1 MRIALLQI
9 NFIVGDL
16 DGNARKISDAVHR
29 AAEHTADLCVCSELS
44 LLGYPPRDLLLNKGF
59 IDSSWQVLR
68 SLGRELA
75 VAPPVL
81 VGLAEVNAT
90 CLGRPLW
97 NSAALLHQG
106 DVRDVFHKTLLPTYD
121 VFDED
126 RYFEP
131 FDAPGW
137 FELLGR
143 RIGVTICEDIWNDKD
158 FWTSRR
164 YRADP
169 VDLLAQQDV
178 HCIVNLSAS
187 PFHLEKH
194 AFRQRMLS
202 EMALKHR
209 LPLIYVNQVGGNDD
223 LIFDGRSCAFDP
235 NGSQIAAAAA
245 FAEDLVLVDI
255 AAWTSTNPLVES
267 GQSTESAQVN
277 RMVRHGPRSVGPECL
292 SLTPLPARTVRFHGC
307 HPESREE
314 ETWNALVLGV
324 RDYLG
329 KIGFNQALLGLSG
342 GIDSALTAAIAAEA
356 LGAKNVLA
364 VLLPSPYTSQ
374 ASIDD
379 ALELAAN
386 LGIAYRILAIDP
398 LMQGFAQSLAPAFSG
413 YAADVT
419 EENIQAR
426 IRGNL
431 LMALSNKY
439 RSMLLTTGNKSEL
452 AVGYCTMY
460 GDMAGGLAVIAD
472 VPKTLVYA
480 TSRWLNNYR
489 GPVIPERILTR
500 PPTAELRPNQT
511 DQDSLPD
518 YDILDAILERVVQ
531 LHRSSEEI
539 IAEGF
544 SPEAVHRV
552 IGLIKNAEFKRR
564 QAAPGLKIT
573 DVAFGSGWRM
583 PIAARWPI

>member
-1 MRIALLQI
+1 MRIALLQ
-9 NFIVGDL
+9 NNYTVGDL
-16 DGNARKISDAVHR
+16 DGNARKIADAVR
-29 AAEHTADLCVCSELS
+29 AAARQNTALCVTSELS

-59 IDSSWQVLR
+59 IDASWTVLR
-68 SLGRELA
+68 SLGRDLA
-75 VAPPVL
+75 DAPPVL
-81 VGLAEVNAT
+81 VGLAESNASGQ
-90 CLGRPLW
+90 GRPLW
-97 NSAALLHQG
+97 NCAALLRHGEIQG
-106 DVRDVFHKTLLPTYD
+106 VFHKTLLPTYD

-137 FELLGR
+137 FELDGR

-164 YRADP
+164 YRVDP
-169 VDLLAQQDV
+169 VQLLAEQRV

-187 PFHLEKH
+187 PFHLDKH
-194 AFRQRMLS
+194 CFRLRMLGD
-202 EMALKHR
+202 MAAKHL
-209 LPLIYVNQVGGNDD
+209 LPLVYANQVGGNDD
-223 LIFDGRSCAFDP
+223 LIFDGRSCAFDAK
-235 NGSQIAAAAA
+235 GAQIAAAAA
-245 FAEDLVLVDI
+245 FAEDLVVIDI
-255 AAWTSTNPLVES
+255 EMRRVGAS
-267 GQSTESAQVN
+267 
-277 RMVRHGPRSVGPECL
+277 PRQADRLAVAVGPDL
-292 SLTPLPARTVRFHGC
+292 KPAAPAAMAAPTSD
-307 HPESREE
+307 ESRQEDI
-314 ETWNALVLGV
+314 WNALVLGV
-324 RDYLG
+324 RDYLH
-329 KIGFNQALLGLSG
+329 KIRFSKALLGLSG

-356 LGAKNVLA
+356 LGPENVLA
-364 VLLPSPYTSQ
+364 VLLPSPFTSR

-379 ALELAAN
+379 AVSLAAN
-386 LGIAYRILAIDP
+386 LGINHLTLPIED
-398 LMQGFAQSLAPAFSG
+398 LMQGFDTALSQAFDG
-413 YAADVT
+413 YEADVT

-439 RSMLLTTGNKSEL
+439 QAMLLTTGNKSEL

-480 TSRWLNNYR
+480 TSRWLNARR

-511 DQDSLPD
+511 DQDSLPE
-518 YDILDAILERVVQ
+518 YDVLDAILERVVQ

-539 IAEGF
+539 IREGF
-544 SPEAVHRV
+544 APEDVRRV

>member
-1 MRIALLQI
+1 MRIALLQ
-9 NFIVGDL
+9 NNSTVGDL
-16 DGNARKISDAVHR
+16 DGNARKIADAVR
-29 AAEHTADLCVCSELS
+29 AAARQNAALCVTSELS

-59 IDSSWQVLR
+59 IETSWTVLR
-68 SLGRELA
+68 ALGRDLA
-75 VAPPVL
+75 DAPPVL
-81 VGLAEVNAT
+81 VGLAEPNASGQ
-90 CLGRPLW
+90 GRPLW
-97 NSAALLHQG
+97 NCAALLRDGEIQG
-106 DVRDVFHKTLLPTYD
+106 VFHKTLLPTYD

-137 FELLGR
+137 FELDGR

-164 YRADP
+164 YRVDP
-169 VDLLAQQDV
+169 VQLLAEQRV

-194 AFRQRMLS
+194 GFRLRMLA
-202 EMALKHR
+202 EMAAKHR
-209 LPLIYVNQVGGNDD
+209 LPLVYVNQVGGNDD
-223 LIFDGRSCAFDP
+223 LIFDGRSCAFDAK
-235 NGSQIAAAAA
+235 GGQTATAAA
-245 FAEDLVLVDI
+245 FTEDLVVVGI
-255 AAWTSTNPLVES
+255 EMGTV
-267 GQSTESAQVN
+267 GSA
-277 RMVRHGPRSVGPECL
+277 PRRADRLAVTVGPNL
-292 SLTPLPARTVRFHGC
+292 GSIAPAAMAAPTGDG
-307 HPESREE
+307 SREE
-314 ETWNALVLGV
+314 EIWNALVLGV
-324 RDYLG
+324 RDYLH
-329 KIGFNQALLGLSG
+329 KIGFSKALLGLSG

-356 LGAKNVLA
+356 LGPENVLA
-364 VLLPSPYTSQ
+364 VLLPSPYTSR

-379 ALELAAN
+379 AVSLAAN
-386 LGIAYRILAIDP
+386 LGVKHLTLPIMD
-398 LMQGFAQSLAPAFSG
+398 LMRGFDTALSQAFAG
-413 YAADVT
+413 YEKDVT

-439 RSMLLTTGNKSEL
+439 RAMLLTTGNKSEL

-480 TSRWLNNYR
+480 TSHWLNARR

-511 DQDSLPD
+511 DQDSLPE
-518 YDILDAILERVVQ
+518 YDVLDAILERVVQ

-539 IAEGF
+539 IREGF
-544 SPEAVHRV
+544 APEDVRRV
-552 IGLIKNAEFKRR
+552 VGLIKNAEFKRR

>member
-1 MRIALLQI
+1 MRIALLQ
-9 NFIVGDL
+9 NNSTVGDL
-16 DGNARKISDAVHR
+16 EGNALKIANAVR
-29 AAEHTADLCVCSELS
+29 AAARQNAALCVTSELS
-44 LLGYPPRDLLLNKGF
+44 LLGYPPRDLLLNRGF
-59 IDSSWQVLR
+59 IETSWAVLHA
-68 SLGRELA
+68 LGRDLA
-75 VAPPVL
+75 DAPPVL
-81 VGLAEVNAT
+81 VGLAEPNASGQ
-90 CLGRPLW
+90 GRPLW
-97 NSAALLHQG
+97 NCAALLRHGEIQG
-106 DVRDVFHKTLLPTYD
+106 IFHKTLLPTYD

-137 FELLGR
+137 FELDGR

-164 YRADP
+164 YRVDP
-169 VDLLAQQDV
+169 VQLLAEQCV

-187 PFHLEKH
+187 PFHLDKH
-194 AFRQRMLS
+194 KFRLRMLA
-202 EMALKHR
+202 EMAVKHR
-209 LPLIYVNQVGGNDD
+209 LPLAYVNQVGGNDD
-223 LIFDGRSCAFDP
+223 LIFDGRSCAFDAK
-235 NGSQIAAAAA
+235 GKQIAAATA
-245 FAEDLVLVDI
+245 FAEDLVVVDI
-255 AAWTSTNPLVES
+255 EIWTGNASPRRADCLTIAVDSDLEHAA
-267 GQSTESAQVN
+267 
-277 RMVRHGPRSVGPECL
+277 SVVMGAP
-292 SLTPLPARTVRFHGC
+292 TGDG
-307 HPESREE
+307 SREE
-314 ETWNALVLGV
+314 EIWNALVLGV
-324 RDYLG
+324 RDYLH
-329 KIGFNQALLGLSG
+329 KIGFNKALLGLSG

-356 LGAKNVLA
+356 LGPENVLA
-364 VLLPSPYTSQ
+364 VLLPSPFTSR

-379 ALELAAN
+379 AVTLAAN
-386 LGIAYRILAIDP
+386 LGVKHLTLPIED
-398 LMQGFAQSLAPAFSG
+398 LMRGFDATLTQAFAG
-413 YAADVT
+413 YESDVT

-439 RSMLLTTGNKSEL
+439 RAMLLTTGNKSEL

-480 TSRWLNNYR
+480 TSRWLNARR
-489 GPVIPERILTR
+489 GPIIPERILTR

-511 DQDSLPD
+511 DQDSLPE
-518 YDILDAILERVVQ
+518 YDVLDAILERVVQ

-539 IAEGF
+539 IREGF
-544 SPEAVHRV
+544 APEDVHRV
-552 IGLIKNAEFKRR
+552 VGLIKNAEFKRR

>member
-1 MRIALLQI
+1 MRIALLQ
-9 NFIVGDL
+9 NNSTVGDL
-16 DGNARKISDAVHR
+16 DGNTRKIANAVH
-29 AAEHTADLCVCSELS
+29 AAARQNAALCVTSELS

-59 IDSSWQVLR
+59 IDASWAVLR
-68 SLGRELA
+68 ALGRELA
-75 VAPPVL
+75 SAPPVL
-81 VGLAEVNAT
+81 VGLAEPNT
-90 CLGRPLW
+90 SGQGRPLW
-97 NSAALLHQG
+97 NCAALLRDGEIQG
-106 DVRDVFHKTLLPTYD
+106 IFHKTLLPTYD

-137 FELLGR
+137 FELDGR

-164 YRADP
+164 YRMDP
-169 VDLLAQQDV
+169 VQRLAEQHV

-187 PFHLEKH
+187 PFHLDKH
-194 AFRQRMLS
+194 GFRLRMLAN
-202 EMALKHR
+202 MAAKHH
-209 LPLIYVNQVGGNDD
+209 LPLVYVNQVGGNDD
-223 LIFDGRSCAFDP
+223 LIFDGRSCAFDAS
-235 NGSQIAAAAA
+235 GTQIAAAAA
-245 FAEDLVLVDI
+245 FAEDLVVVDI
-255 AAWTSTNPLVES
+255 EMRTDEGSHRRADRLAVAVAPEQGPVAPVVPGAVSST
-267 GQSTESAQVN
+267 
-277 RMVRHGPRSVGPECL
+277 
-292 SLTPLPARTVRFHGC
+292 LTPREPSDDG
-307 HPESREE
+307 SREE
-314 ETWNALVLGV
+314 EIWNALVLGV
-324 RDYLG
+324 RDYLR
-329 KIGFNQALLGLSG
+329 KTGFSKALLGLSG
-342 GIDSALTAAIAAEA
+342 GIDSALTAAIAAKA
-356 LGAKNVLA
+356 LGPENVLA
-364 VLLPSPYTSQ
+364 VLLPSPYTSR

-379 ALELAAN
+379 ALALAAN
-386 LGIAYRILAIDP
+386 LGVKHLTLPIVDLMRGFDAALA
-398 LMQGFAQSLAPAFSG
+398 QAFAG
-413 YAADVT
+413 YEADVT

-439 RSMLLTTGNKSEL
+439 RAMLLTTGNKSEL

-480 TSRWLNNYR
+480 TSRWLNARR

-511 DQDSLPD
+511 DQDSLPE

-531 LHRSSEEI
+531 LHQSSEEI
-539 IAEGF
+539 ICEGF
-544 SPEAVHRV
+544 APEDVHRV
-552 IGLIKNAEFKRR
+552 VGLIKNAEFKRR

>member
-1 MRIALLQI
+1 MRIALLQ
-9 NFIVGDL
+9 NNYTVGDL
-16 DGNARKISDAVHR
+16 DGNARKIADAVH
-29 AAEHTADLCVCSELS
+29 AAARQNAALCVTSELS

-59 IDSSWQVLR
+59 IDAGWAVLR
-68 SLGRELA
+68 TLGRDLA
-75 VAPPVL
+75 DAPPVL
-81 VGLAEVNAT
+81 VGLAEPNT
-90 CLGRPLW
+90 SGQGRPLW
-97 NSAALLHQG
+97 NCAALLRGGEIQ
-106 DVRDVFHKTLLPTYD
+106 DIFHKTLLPTYD

-137 FELLGR
+137 FELDGR

-164 YRADP
+164 YRMDP
-169 VDLLAQQDV
+169 VQRLVEQRV
-178 HCIVNLSAS
+178 HCVVNLSAS
-187 PFHLEKH
+187 PFHLDKH
-194 AFRQRMLS
+194 GFRLRMLAN
-202 EMALKHR
+202 MAAKHR
-209 LPLIYVNQVGGNDD
+209 LPLVYVNQVGGNDD
-223 LIFDGRSCAFDP
+223 LIFDGRGCAFDAK
-235 NGSQIAAAAA
+235 GGQIAAAAA
-245 FAEDLVLVDI
+245 FAEDLIVVDI
-255 AAWTSTNPLVES
+255 EMRTDEDSHRRADRLAVAVAPDQTPTASIAVSSPPSIVAA
-267 GQSTESAQVN
+267 SA
-277 RMVRHGPRSVGPECL
+277 GDG
-292 SLTPLPARTVRFHGC
+292 
-307 HPESREE
+307 SREE
-314 ETWNALVLGV
+314 EVWNALVLGV
-324 RDYLG
+324 RDYLR
-329 KIGFNQALLGLSG
+329 KIGFSKALLGLSG

-356 LGAKNVLA
+356 LGPENVLA
-364 VLLPSPYTSQ
+364 VLLPSPYTSR

-379 ALELAAN
+379 AVALAAN
-386 LGIAYRILAIDP
+386 LGVKHLTLPIED
-398 LMQGFAQSLAPAFSG
+398 LMRGFDASLTQAFAG
-413 YAADVT
+413 YEADVT

-439 RSMLLTTGNKSEL
+439 RAMLLTTGNKSEL

-480 TSRWLNNYR
+480 TSRWLNARR

-511 DQDSLPD
+511 DQDSLPE
-518 YDILDAILERVVQ
+518 YNILDAILERVVQ
-531 LHRSSEEI
+531 LHQSSEEI
-539 IAEGF
+539 IREGF
-544 SPEAVHRV
+544 APEDVHRV
-552 IGLIKNAEFKRR
+552 VGLIKNAEFKRR